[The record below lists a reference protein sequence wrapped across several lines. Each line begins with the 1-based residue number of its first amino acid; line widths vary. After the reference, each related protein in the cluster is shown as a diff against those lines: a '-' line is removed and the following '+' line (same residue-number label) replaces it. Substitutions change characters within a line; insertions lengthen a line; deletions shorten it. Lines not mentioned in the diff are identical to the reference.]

1 MKNLK
6 GIMIVLTVL
15 LIINGKLYKN
25 ENLLTFHIIL
35 VFILCLLNGCLNLK
49 NKKNEKI
56 RD

>member
-6 GIMIVLTVL
+6 GIMIVLTGL

-35 VFILCLLNGCLNLK
+35 LLFVCLLNGYLK
-49 NKKNEKI
+49 YKKYEKI